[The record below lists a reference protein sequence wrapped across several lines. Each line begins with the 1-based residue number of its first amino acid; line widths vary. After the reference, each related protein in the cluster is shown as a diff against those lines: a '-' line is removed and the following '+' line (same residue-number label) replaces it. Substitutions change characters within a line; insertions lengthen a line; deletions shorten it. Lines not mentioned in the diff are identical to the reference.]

1 VKKQETRGALEGRVA
16 LVTGANRGIGAAIA
30 RGLAREGAL
39 VLLGHRAAGSADA
52 IAAEIRAAGG
62 RAEPLR
68 IDVAE
73 EASVAA
79 AARDVESRWK
89 ALHVLVN
96 NAGILEDDGFR
107 TEDLPLEVFER
118 TIRVNL
124 RGALLTTQAFLPLM
138 RRGRWGRIVN
148 LTSGLGLLSD
158 GMSGGYPAYRMSK
171 AALNALTANLA
182 SEVARDGILVNAVDP
197 GWVRTD
203 MGGPSAP
210 DTPEEGADTA
220 IWAATLPDDGPSGK
234 VLADREVTA
243 F

>member
-1 VKKQETRGALEGRVA
+1 MKLAKKIA

-39 VLLGHRAAGSADA
+39 VLVGHRAPGSADA
-52 IAAEIRAAGG
+52 VVAEIRAAGG
-62 RAEPLR
+62 QAAPLA
-68 IDVAE
+68 IDVAD

-79 AARDVESRWK
+79 AAREVEAK
-89 ALHVLVN
+89 HGALHVLVN
-96 NAGILEDDGFR
+96 NAGIMEDDGHS
-107 TEDLPLEVFER
+107 TADLPLEAFDR

-124 RGALLTTQAFLPLM
+124 RGTLVAIQRFLPLL
-138 RRGRWGRIVN
+138 RRAGSARIAN
-148 LTSGLGLLSD
+148 LTSGLGRLSD

-171 AALNALTANLA
+171 AAVNALTANLA
-182 SEVARDGILVNAVDP
+182 SELAGTGILVNAIDP

-210 DTPEEGADTA
+210 GTPEEGADTA